1 MARCDRNSMILRTES
16 GLGPRNREY
25 QLMSGRKLLEASLFL
40 LLCIGAFCCREINL
54 FLLAPESFRHIL
66 GYPPP
71 PVFVDVALAV
81 YCFSATVLILT
92 GLANGN
98 RPESGW
104 KHLGYR
110 SVFFGFY
117 CFSGSIA
124 AHFTAVVVVGLFLY
138 LLEQAQIWFYCWNQ
152 AAHIDDVGGK
162 S

>member
-1 MARCDRNSMILRTES
+1 MARCDRNSMILKTVP
-16 GLGPRNREY
+16 GFGMRNREY
-25 QLMSGRKLLEASLFL
+25 QLMSGRKLLEGILFL
-40 LLCIGAFCCREINL
+40 LICIGAFYCREINL
-54 FLLAPESFRHIL
+54 FLLAPEALRHIL

-71 PVFVDVALAV
+71 PAFVDVALAV
-81 YCFSATVLILT
+81 YCFSAAVLILT
-92 GLANGN
+92 ELANGN
-98 RPESGW
+98 RPEQGW

-138 LLEQAQIWFYCWNQ
+138 LLDHAHIWFYCWNQ
-152 AAHIDDVGGK
+152 AAHIDDVGGQ